1 MKTAEQQARALL
13 ASMSCVLMDSDDP
26 DYEPSWREPK
36 DMSSGE
42 LVELANLIREHD
54 LALQTLYALIGTD
67 GCERSTG
74 GIGSCCQYPEKWCAP
89 CRAWEVINKIGR
101 WRRGKP

>member
-1 MKTAEQQARALL
+1 MKTAEQQARDLL
-13 ASMSCVLMDSDDP
+13 ERMSMYCGGGWC
-26 DYEPSWREPK
+26 EPEQSFRHPA
-36 DMSSGE
+36 DMSSNE

-67 GCERSTG
+67 GCERSTS
-74 GIGSCCQYPEKWCAP
+74 GIGSCCQCPEKWCAP

-101 WRRGKP
+101 WRQGKP